1 MRVATDLYDET
12 NTLSE
17 DQLLAIQELVHVAS
31 DMENISEGTEL
42 SITFVDNER
51 IKEINREYRDKD
63 AVTDVIS
70 FALNEQVSD
79 EVEIVG
85 GEIPNLL
92 GDIIISI
99 PRATEQAKSY
109 NHSFEREIGFLV
121 VHGILH
127 LLGYDHMTEEEEK
140 QMFSRQ
146 KEILAAYGLER

>member
-1 MRVATDLYDET
+1 MYDET